1 MRQPSN
7 PDFERWEK
15 RGLELARNLA
25 DVDLALHILCVLA
38 FYQSL
43 SGELA
48 KVQLMLDSFHKR
60 LEPFEASPI
69 TLLLQKTWTFSTS
82 GCPPTLKNVKEL
94 SRMGWRLLN
103 PQGFMFLIFLSLGTS
118 LQVSSA

>member
-1 MRQPSN
+1 MGEARIV
-7 PDFERWEK
+7 
-15 RGLELARNLA
+15 ELARNLA